1 MKVTHEGLREDVYL
15 LSLIMDVLNR
25 LDLAVE
31 LDLERR
37 ELLLDSVHIVVD
49 QGRNR
54 PVLLWR

>member
-1 MKVTHEGLREDVYL
+1 MKVTHEGLREEVYL